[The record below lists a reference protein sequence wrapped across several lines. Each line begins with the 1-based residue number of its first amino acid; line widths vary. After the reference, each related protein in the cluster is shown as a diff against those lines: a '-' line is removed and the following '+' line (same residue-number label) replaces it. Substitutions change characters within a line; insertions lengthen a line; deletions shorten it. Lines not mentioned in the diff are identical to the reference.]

1 MDKDTKA
8 LLIKLC
14 ILIIIII
21 IIRFLYINL
30 SNTSKNKEG
39 FYNNNDINTGDA
51 IDLLSKLKTNQVIV
65 ESSDTISDKTIIKP
79 WTTKIY
85 NMQSV
90 IKQTKEI
97 ALYKPNLFINNK
109 QYCKLGDVISQNK
122 NYSIPNST
130 QMNLLIKKGV
140 SDIKPPT
147 DYDLIVNFGGEF
159 INTKYYEF
167 ESYIDDISK
176 MNLIATNIKNCS
188 KTFANMNAIVQK
200 NIETL
205 QVNLSSKI
213 VSEPNSNISINNKY
227 TSIIGLVNN
236 NINKFNISDV
246 PVPTSTSN
254 PPATTPVVI
263 ILPVGVSGKFINQQ
277 FADGVAT
284 STMTDILF
292 EIPMSID
299 AKQYGDKTQ
308 IVSQLSSAIFKNI
321 NESNIIIK
329 QFSYK
334 LFELIPI
341 IDILNYL
348 QSLCNDINSIYDNQN
363 NNVNFLSYLNI
374 TDTKD
379 TIISIIDKIEV
390 CKSFL
395 STYDNI
401 NTITI
406 NSNPEVNT
414 YYTAILTSIPNTD
427 TLMGVVL
434 NILQNMKISYK
445 FSYIAFTTNNII
457 RSEKFS
463 DIPRTSN
470 TIEHF
475 SFMSVI
481 AKPVANVFAGGD
493 DDTTY
498 TYSITGLELNNFDN
512 NFLSNIPTNNY
523 NVNYDTTYNTL
534 IKTKILN
541 IVTFAKFQSDLNNN
555 TIQNLPL
562 KIYKP
567 IPPIGY
573 RTLGH
578 IFCNIQ
584 KQLIDIKNMDIAG
597 SGVCC
602 VPENCVKDIRDWN
615 ASDKI
620 FEYNKDN
627 IYWALYFNPY
637 IGTFIST
644 NKNQLPEGKVSKVV
658 ACVKRCTA
666 VDELVKADECTRN
679 YYNIN
684 KKIANDVNISPNLV
698 ADQEE
703 IFYLDKLKS
712 QSDSITRLSKRAQD
726 IQMNVD
732 KAKIVNQEM
741 NKHKLQT
748 YVDTQKRNIDVVMKR
763 LEKDKNSI
771 QTNISIPIDV
781 LNKLINYI
789 KTAKDIPEPLKVQL
803 VSKLLNNQ
811 KMMDDNLITKT
822 EYENA
827 INKVL
832 SSCPN
837 YDLSGLV
844 KKSLVSDVCYG
855 CDNPK

>member
-1 MDKDTKA
+1 MDKDTKS

-14 ILIIIII
+14 IFIIIVI
-21 IIRFLYINL
+21 IIRFLYIIL
-30 SNTSKNKEG
+30 SSKTKHKEG
-39 FYNNNDINTGDA
+39 FYNSNDINTGDA
-51 IDLLSKLKTNQVIV
+51 IDLLSKTKSNEVINN
-65 ESSDTISDKTIIKP
+65 STISISNKDIIKP

-85 NMQSV
+85 NMQSD
-90 IKQTKEI
+90 IKQSKEI
-97 ALYKPNLFINNK
+97 ALYKPNLFIKNEK
-109 QYCKLGDVISQNK
+109 YCKLGDVISQNP
-122 NYSIPNST
+122 NYSIPNSK
-130 QMNLLIKKGV
+130 QMTLLIKKGI

-176 MNLIATNIKNCS
+176 INLIATNIKNCS
-188 KTFANMNAIVQK
+188 KTFINMNSIIQS
-200 NIETL
+200 NLDTL
-205 QVNLSSKI
+205 QLNLSQKI
-213 VSEPNSNISINNKY
+213 INESASNISINNKY
-227 TSIIGLVNN
+227 TSILGLINN
-236 NINKFNISDV
+236 NINKFNISNV
-246 PVPTSTSN
+246 PSTTDK

-263 ILPVGVSGKFINQQ
+263 ILPIGVSGKFLNQQ

-284 STMTDILF
+284 STTTDILF
-292 EIPMSID
+292 EIPISID
-299 AKQYGDKTQ
+299 DKQLGDKTQ
-308 IVSQLSSAIFKNI
+308 TVSQLSSTVFKNI
-321 NESNIIIK
+321 NENNIIIK
-329 QFSYK
+329 TFSYK

-348 QSLCNDINSIYDNQN
+348 ESLCNDINTIYDNQN
-363 NNVNFLSYLNI
+363 NNVNFLTYINI
-374 TDTKD
+374 TDTKE
-379 TIISIIDKIEV
+379 TIISIIDKIDV

-406 NSNPEVNT
+406 NSNPEVAT
-414 YYTAILTSIPNTD
+414 YYNAILTSIPNPD
-427 TLMGVVL
+427 TLIGLVL
-434 NILQNMKISYK
+434 NILQNMNISYK
-445 FSYIAFTTNNII
+445 FSYITFTTNNIV
-457 RSEKFS
+457 SQEKFS
-463 DIPRTSN
+463 DIPKTSN
-470 TIEHF
+470 IIEHF
-475 SFMSVI
+475 DFMSD
-481 AKPVANVFAGGD
+481 FATPFARGFDEDFGR
-493 DDTTY
+493 DTTTY
-498 TYSITGLELNNFDN
+498 SYSITELEINNFDN
-512 NFLSNIPTNNY
+512 NFLSNIPSNKY
-523 NVNYDTTYNTL
+523 NINYDTTYNTL

-541 IVTFAKFQSDLNNN
+541 IITFSKFQSDLNNN

-573 RTLGH
+573 RSLGH

-584 KQLIDIKNMDIAG
+584 KQLKDIKDMDIVG
-597 SGVCC
+597 TGVCC
-602 VPENCVKDIRDWN
+602 VPEHCVKDIRDWN
-615 ASDKI
+615 ASDKV

-637 IGTFIST
+637 TGTFIST
-644 NKNQLPEGKVSKVV
+644 NKNQLPDGKVSKVV

-684 KKIANDVNISPNLV
+684 KKISNEVNISPNLV

-741 NKHKLQT
+741 NKDKLQT
-748 YVDTQKRNIDVVMKR
+748 YVDTQKRNINVVMKR
-763 LEKDKNSI
+763 LEQDKNSI

-789 KTAKDIPEPLKVQL
+789 KTSKEIPEPLKVQL

-811 KMMDDNLITKT
+811 KMMDSNLISKT